1 MKKMWYVALGVISCV
16 MAGCVSPEISSST
29 RVDLDDER
37 VDGALSSA
45 DIRTVASQM
54 CPAILSLPEVVDAP
68 SAPRIKIAGMKNS
81 SRFFIDNDLF
91 MKRLSVELNRYGRG
105 QVRFLSANERVSAG
119 RAEVLRERQSA
130 YFQEQI
136 KAFAN
141 QLKQRAFVASAEKP
155 IKVAVLPPLNTN
167 LVNMNAE
174 SFTAM
179 VRSAVAEAADGKIL
193 FLMPGETEGADYW
206 MATQFYPESM
216 QLEGV
221 INLANYIEVIDS
233 RIREGKSMYIEDN
246 ALVNVTPLT
255 TTVVANAKREDV
267 LLQMLRN
274 PELRKASDSTKRLNV
289 MLVNPKDKVCVYE
302 STVTVTQRT
311 SPGNSG
317 AADYLLSG
325 EISGLSTQRG
335 GSAADYLLITVT
347 LVEPVSNE
355 VIWEDAYEVK
365 RVTQTGTVYR

>member
-1 MKKMWYVALGVISCV
+1 
-16 MAGCVSPEISSST
+16 
-29 RVDLDDER
+29 
-37 VDGALSSA
+37 
-45 DIRTVASQM
+45 
-54 CPAILSLPEVVDAP
+54 
-68 SAPRIKIAGMKNS
+68 
-81 SRFFIDNDLF
+81 

-289 MLVNPKDKVCVYE
+289 MMVNPKDKVCVYE